1 MRRSLCTNAIILPP
15 AICFRDMVF
24 SAVSGHVSV
33 PAADYLAVAMTL
45 DKRHFW
51 TKISLLVSKY
61 TQAKKE
67 HFGNRELEN
76 DCDVTRLAV
85 AAKKMNKLHLW
96 RLGEEFNASS
106 QIHIAAKSIFSHYK
120 LNDSTFA
127 DQVLSLRTDLLSDL
141 GTLALKVGEELEKK
155 RSQLTMSVKTL
166 DPIEQNNTAAAVM
179 HGKLAS
185 IETTYRSSLA
195 AQMKCTTADL
205 ADALYPKPNEV
216 QPACAAPPS
225 EPSGISAHMSPVLV
239 IAICDAWLIP

>member
-1 MRRSLCTNAIILPP
+1 
-15 AICFRDMVF
+15 MVF

-33 PAADYLAVAMTL
+33 PAADYLGVAML

-51 TKISLLVSKY
+51 TKISLVVSRY
-61 TQAKKE
+61 TQAKKD

-76 DCDVTRLAV
+76 DVDVTRLAV

-96 RLGEEFNASS
+96 RLGEEFNAST
-106 QIHIAAKSIFSHYK
+106 QIHIAARSILGHYT
-120 LNDSTFA
+120 LNASTFA
-127 DQVLSLRTDLLSDL
+127 DQVLSLRTDLLSEL

-155 RSQLTMSVKTL
+155 RSQLTVTVKTL
-166 DPIEQNNTAAAVM
+166 DPIEQNTTAATVM
-179 HGKLAS
+179 HGKLS
-185 IETTYRSSLA
+185 EIEATYRSKLA

-205 ADALYPKPNEV
+205 ADVLYPKPIEV